1 MSSFLVYLFCLALG
15 FVFILVSA
23 AMGHLFGAHGHVTGS
38 GGHAE
43 AGADSSDAPGVSMF
57 SPIVMAAFVTA
68 FGAFGLIFSQFDF
81 AKSPLVSAPL
91 SIVCAMV
98 VAYCLVTV
106 LGKIMRAADSS
117 SESRVA
123 SLTGMAATVV
133 SPLPE
138 GGVGE
143 IAYVQGGTRYTAPA
157 REQNGKPIAA
167 GSAVTITRVV
177 GTQFYITASSAPS
190 TDSPKNQNS

>member
-1 MSSFLVYLFCLALG
+1 
-15 FVFILVSA
+15 
-23 AMGHLFGAHGHVTGS
+23 
-38 GGHAE
+38 
-43 AGADSSDAPGVSMF
+43 MF

-91 SIVCAMV
+91 AIAGAMG
-98 VAYCLVTV
+98 VAYGLVTV

-123 SLTGMAATVV
+123 SLVGQVATVIT
-133 SPLPE
+133 PLPE

-157 REQNGKPIAA
+157 REQSGKAVA
-167 GSAVTITRVV
+167 GGNAVTITRVV
-177 GTQFYITASSAPS
+177 GSQFYVSASSATA
-190 TDSPKNQNS
+190 TDSPKN